1 MTSAS
6 SPPAGSPPAPAP
18 PAADRRLG
26 GLVKHSAMY
35 SAAPVLR
42 QAISIGMTRLY
53 TRPDWLGTSGFG
65 VKENVDLWLIALQQ
79 ILGQNV
85 LASMMR
91 FYFEQK
97 GERERN
103 AVVTS
108 CTLLVTL
115 AAFLVCGLALPF
127 VGPLTP
133 LLLGRGGEVG
143 AAELTRIAAL
153 LLLLIP
159 FQLGTLSGLYYLQTL
174 QRSGLYTTLQ
184 TGKLLLEIGLNFWWI
199 GHEGLGVR
207 GFLLSMLTGEIVA
220 SSLLCGWILW
230 RLKPRIDPGVLRPIL
245 VYAGPLIPV
254 GLLQLALHG
263 MDRRIVVELL
273 GQGPAGVYGLGYK
286 VSYLVTAL
294 LLGPFIQIWQPWI
307 FAVQDAAERARL
319 VARVGTYAVLA
330 IGLASLGVILFGRQ
344 AVMVLAADP
353 SFWEADGVVPLA
365 AAGYVFWGLYHVSQT
380 PLYLDKKTGRL
391 VLVNLIAVV
400 ANLLLN
406 LTLVSRLGIQGAALA
421 TLLTFAL
428 IAGLG
433 MLASRRA
440 AGVTFEHGRLASVLA
455 LVLVGVGC
463 ALWMDDLEQTG
474 RLSLA
479 AAVALKALVL
489 VVLSGAA
496 WAGILRAE
504 ERAGFTGWLRARLGR
519 QPTG

>member
-1 MTSAS
+1 MSSAS
-6 SPPAGSPPAPAP
+6 PPPTAAPAAPPP

-53 TRPDWLGTSGFG
+53 TRPDWLGASGFG

-97 GERERN
+97 SERERN

-108 CTLLVTL
+108 CTLVVTL

-133 LLLGRGGEVG
+133 VLLGRGGEVG
-143 AAELTRIAAL
+143 ADELTRIAFL

-174 QRSGLYTTLQ
+174 RRSGLYTALQ

-230 RLKPRIDPGVLRPIL
+230 TLRPRLDLAVLRPIL
-245 VYAGPLIPV
+245 VYAAPLIPV

-319 VARVGTYAVLA
+319 VARVGTYAVLS
-330 IGLASLGVILFGRQ
+330 IGVASLGVILFGRQ

-353 SFWEADGVVPLA
+353 SFWEADAVVPLA

-391 VLVNLIAVV
+391 VLVNLAAVV
-400 ANLLLN
+400 ANLGLN
-406 LTLVSRLGIQGAALA
+406 LLLVARLGIQGAALA

-433 MLASRRA
+433 MLASRKA
-440 AGVTFEHGRLASVLA
+440 AGVTFEHGRLAKVLA
-455 LVLVGVGC
+455 LVLVGAGC
-463 ALWMDDLEQTG
+463 ALWVDAREDAEALT
-474 RLSLA
+474 LV
-479 AAVALKALVL
+479 AAVLLKALAFATLCTLAWFGVL
-489 VVLSGAA
+489 A
-496 WAGILRAE
+496 RE
-504 ERAGFTGWLRARLGR
+504 ERAGFGSWVRARLGR
-519 QPTG
+519 

>member
-1 MTSAS
+1 
-6 SPPAGSPPAPAP
+6 
-18 PAADRRLG
+18 
-26 GLVKHSAMY
+26 MY

-85 LASMMR
+85 LAAMMR

-97 GERERN
+97 SERERN

-108 CTLLVTL
+108 CTLVVTL

-143 AAELTRIAAL
+143 AEELTRIALL

-174 QRSGLYTTLQ
+174 RRSGLYTVLQ
-184 TGKLLLEIGLNFWWI
+184 TAKLLLEIGLNFWWI

-207 GFLLSMLTGEIVA
+207 GFLLSMLIGEAVT

-230 RLKPRIDPGVLRPIL
+230 SLKPRIDLSVLRPIL
-245 VYAGPLIPV
+245 AYAAPLIPV

-273 GQGPAGVYGLGYK
+273 GQGPAGIYGLGYK

-307 FAVQDAAERARL
+307 FAVQDVAERARL
-319 VARVGTYAVLA
+319 VARVGTYAVLS
-330 IGLASLGVILFGRQ
+330 IGVASLGVILFGRQ
-344 AVMVLAADP
+344 AVMLLAADP
-353 SFWEADGVVPLA
+353 SFWEADAVVPLA
-365 AAGYVFWGLYHVSQT
+365 ATGYVFWGLYHVSQT

-391 VLVNLIAVV
+391 VLVNLAAVLC
-400 ANLLLN
+400 NLGLN
-406 LTLVSRLGIQGAALA
+406 LWLVGRLGIQGAALA

-433 MLASRRA
+433 LLASRKA
-440 AGVTFEHGRLASVLA
+440 AGVTFEHGRLAKVLA
-455 LVLVGVGC
+455 LVLAGAGC
-463 ALWMDDLEQTG
+463 ALWVDARESAGQ
-474 RLSLA
+474 LA
-479 AAVALKALVL
+479 LTAAVLLKALAFVAL
-489 VVLSGAA
+489 CGAA
-496 WAGILRAE
+496 WTGVLARE
-504 ERAGFTGWLRARLGR
+504 ERANFATWARARLGR
-519 QPTG
+519 

>member
-1 MTSAS
+1 VV
-6 SPPAGSPPAPAP
+6 PPP

-26 GLVKHSAMY
+26 GLVTHSAIY

-65 VKENVDLWLIALQQ
+65 VKENVDLWLIGLQQ

-85 LASMMR
+85 LAAMMR

-97 GERERN
+97 SERERN

-108 CTLLVTL
+108 CTLVVTL
-115 AAFLVCGLALPF
+115 AALLVCGLLLPF

-143 AAELTRIAAL
+143 AQELTRIALL

-207 GFLLSMLTGEIVA
+207 GFLLSMLTGEIVT

-230 RLKPRIDPGVLRPIL
+230 KLKPRVDWGVLRPIL
-245 VYAGPLIPV
+245 VYSAPLVPV

-330 IGLASLGVILFGRQ
+330 VGLASLGVILFGRQ
-344 AVMVLAADP
+344 AVMLLAANQT
-353 SFWEADGVVPLA
+353 FWEADGVVPLA

-380 PLYLDKKTGRL
+380 PLYLEKKTGRL
-391 VLVNLIAVV
+391 VLVNLAAVL
-400 ANLLLN
+400 ANLGLN
-406 LTLVSRLGIQGAALA
+406 LWLVPRLGIQGAALA

-428 IAGLG
+428 IAALG
-433 MLASRRA
+433 MLVSRQV
-440 AGVTFEHGRLASVLA
+440 AGVTFEHGRLGKILG
-455 LVLVGVGC
+455 LVLVGSAC
-463 ALWMDDLEQTG
+463 ALWLDGSEDAQ
-474 RLSLA
+474 RISLITA
-479 AAVALKALVL
+479 ITLKAGVL
-489 VVLSGAA
+489 LLLASAAWLAVLSS
-496 WAGILRAE
+496 AE
-504 ERAGFTGWLRARLGR
+504 RVRLVGWLRERLGR
-519 QPTG
+519 